1 MAYIAVKFHKIC
13 SKPMSNRVNELSF
26 FEQVYEVVRLIPHG
40 RVSSYGAIARY
51 LGTAGSSRM
60 VGWAMN
66 ACHGVLPPV
75 PAHRV
80 VNRLGIL
87 SGKAHFPGSDEM
99 QQRLEAE
106 GIAVENDKVVD
117 FHRLFW
123 DPAEH
128 LL

>member
-1 MAYIAVKFHKIC
+1 MAGD
-13 SKPMSNRVNELSF
+13 VNDMSF

-87 SGKAHFPGSDEM
+87 SGKAHFPGPDEM

-106 GIAVENDKVVD
+106 GILVKDDKVVD

>member
-1 MAYIAVKFHKIC
+1 MA
-13 SKPMSNRVNELSF
+13 SRVNELSF
-26 FEQVYEVVRLIPHG
+26 FEQVYEVVRLIPPG

-66 ACHGVLPPV
+66 ASHGVLPPV

-87 SGKAHFPGSDEM
+87 SGKAHFPGPDEM
-99 QQRLEAE
+99 QQRLAAE

-123 DPAEH
+123 DPSEH

>member
-1 MAYIAVKFHKIC
+1 
-13 SKPMSNRVNELSF
+13 MSNRVNELSF

-66 ACHGVLPPV
+66 ACHGVVPPV

-87 SGKAHFPGSDEM
+87 SGKAHFPGPDEM

>member
-1 MAYIAVKFHKIC
+1 
-13 SKPMSNRVNELSF
+13 MSNDVKEPSF
-26 FEQVYEVVRLIPHG
+26 FEQVYEVVRLIPRG

-66 ACHGVLPPV
+66 ACHDVVPPV

-87 SGKAHFPGSDEM
+87 SGKAHFPGPEEM
-99 QQRLEAE
+99 RRRLEDE
-106 GIAVENDKVVD
+106 GVQVKDDKVVD
-117 FHRLFW
+117 FDRLFW
-123 DPAEH
+123 CPAEH